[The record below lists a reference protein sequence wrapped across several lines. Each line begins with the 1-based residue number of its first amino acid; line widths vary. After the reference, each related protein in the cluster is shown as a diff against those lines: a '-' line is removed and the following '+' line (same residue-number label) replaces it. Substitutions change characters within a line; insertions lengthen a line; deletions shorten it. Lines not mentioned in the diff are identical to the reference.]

1 MARDH
6 LRRAVLDLLWES
18 PDGLTAT
25 ELQERLADRELALT
39 TVITVLDRLR
49 AEGQVTRERE
59 GRAYRH
65 RTTRSREEVVAKVM
79 LEALHTG
86 GDSHRAVSRFVDS
99 VDPETASL
107 LSTALLT
114 RCACGPEC
122 GCPPECACRGTDD
135 PTACTAHPGTTHR
148 H

>member
-1 MARDH
+1 MPRDH
-6 LRRAVLDLLWES
+6 LRRAVLDLLWEY
-18 PDGLTAT
+18 PDGLTAA
-25 ELQERLADRELALT
+25 EVQQLLADRELALT

-49 AEGQVTRERE
+49 AEGEVDRERH

-65 RTTRSREEVVAKVM
+65 RTTRSREETVAKVM

-86 GDSHRAVSRFVDS
+86 GDSHRALSRFVDS
-99 VDPETASL
+99 VNPAEASL

-122 GCPPECACRGTDD
+122 GCPADCACRGTGD
-135 PTACTAHPGTTHR
+135 PTACTAHPGTVH
-148 H
+148 HH